1 LQRIIAE
8 KRTIKLSTQRKECA
22 VPEDDYEEMKT
33 LLPSLARAMGKRPR
47 SHKVAAN
54 LPGSML
60 ISDIPCYAVHQ
71 DKAVQ
76 RCCAL
81 RNSLI
86 LDSPTPEVRL
96 QWDKEFLD
104 LYETFEQVF
113 GQDPKPFEIAK
124 VSAMAYRAAMPDPIH
139 RRAIKSFIACVLH
152 AMSIGILDS
161 DHGARLLNGARAAT
175 AALGPKRQR
184 EKKKDRQADENGED
198 ATETSSK
205 EEEEDLVHTSG
216 V

>member
-113 GQDPKPFEIAK
+113 GQDPQPFEIAK

-152 AMSIGILDS
+152 AMSIGILNS
-161 DHGARLLNGARAAT
+161 DDGAKLLNGARAAT
-175 AALGPKRQR
+175 ASLGPRRKR
-184 EKKKDRQADENGED
+184 EKKIN
-198 ATETSSK
+198 TSS
-205 EEEEDLVHTSG
+205 EESEADVTAASEEQKVVRISG